1 MTSWSEKHFVA
12 FEVVTILSKPVT
24 GVNRMLVTSAFW
36 VTDLQ
41 AGHFW
46 PRAASWRTL
55 VCVTGMIISYLW
67 NNNIFR
73 HSILDQGSVY
83 KWRPWATNA
92 FYIFKWLN
100 KRSVLFRDAWKRHGI
115 HISLSINEVL
125 LAHSHAHWFILCELL
140 LRSSGRR
147 VWEWWPQSLTHLL
160 SGSWQKQLADL
171 LDHYLI
177 QGRTHARLTGSTW
190 RWL

>member
-1 MTSWSEKHFVA
+1 MLTGCWSPLPSGWL
-12 FEVVTILSKPVT
+12 IS
-24 GVNRMLVTSAFW
+24 RLVTSDREQPPDVPW
-36 VTDLQ
+36 CVLQ
-41 AGHFW
+41 VWLFPICGTTTFSDIVSW
-46 PRAASWRTL
+46 IRALSTND
-55 VCVTGMIISYLW
+55 CLW
-67 NNNIFR
+67 AK
-73 HSILDQGSVY
+73 SG
-83 KWRPWATNA
+83 PWATNA

-100 KRSVLFRDAWKRHGI
+100 KRSVLFRDAWKLQGI

-177 QGRTHARLTGSTW
+177 QGRTHARLTGSAW